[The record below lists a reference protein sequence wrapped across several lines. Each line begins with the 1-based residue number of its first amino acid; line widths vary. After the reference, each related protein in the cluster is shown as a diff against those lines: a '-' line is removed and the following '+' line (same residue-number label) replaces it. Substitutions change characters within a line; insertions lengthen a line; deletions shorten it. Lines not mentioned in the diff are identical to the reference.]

1 LKTVQRIA
9 LAAAGIGMLA
19 TTATTG
25 MAAPAAVAGKPEPR
39 AALAARHIAE
49 AKAQTSTAAKTQ
61 KSTAAAECIQNVGW
75 VNAAALGTEAYVS
88 PGKPPSAVAY
98 SGIPL
103 VGMRSSA
110 SWYMVVNST
119 GTSAYESGLFLQGSN
134 LYRLT
139 YYLSTDHLTTA
150 KVGTGWGSFKTIATS
165 NYSVTTP
172 RHSYLYGL
180 NSDGFVYRYSQTGNT
195 FKALGKFGG
204 FGKFKT
210 MTVIAEN
217 PVYDTLLMTTNAGAL
232 YTIRIPI
239 TATAKPVV
247 KLIRSGGWQNFE
259 SLLVDGCGTKGG
271 LLITAIDRDTD
282 TGYQYAMSK
291 ATGATTQLTGYGK
304 IPAGDGFT
312 GVIDGVADYS
322 ITTYYSQLVSE

>member
-19 TTATTG
+19 TTAL
-25 MAAPAAVAGKPEPR
+25 AAPAAIAGGKPEPR
-39 AALAARHIAE
+39 AALAAKHIAE
-49 AKAQTSTAAKTQ
+49 AKTQ
-61 KSTAAAECIQNVGW
+61 SSAAAECIQDIGW
-75 VNAAALGTEAYVS
+75 VNAAAQQTEAYVT
-88 PGKPPSAVAY
+88 PGKPPTAVAY
-98 SGIPL
+98 PSIPF

-110 SWYMVVNST
+110 SWYIVVNST
-119 GTSAYESGLFLQGSN
+119 GTTAYETGLFLQGSN
-134 LYRLT
+134 LYRVT
-139 YYLSTDHLTTA
+139 NYLSTERLIFA

-165 NYSVTTP
+165 NYSVAKP

-180 NSDGFVYRYSQTGNT
+180 NSDGNVYRYVVNGNT

-204 FGKFKT
+204 FSKFKT

-217 PVYDTLLMTTNAGAL
+217 PSYDTLLMTTNAGAL

-247 KLIRSGGWQNFE
+247 KLVRSGGWQNFE
-259 SLLVDGCGTKGG
+259 SLSVQGCGEKGG

-282 TGYQYAMSK
+282 TGYLYAMSK
-291 ATGATTQLTGYGK
+291 ANGAATALTGYGK
-304 IPAGDGFT
+304 IPAGVDFT
-312 GVIDGVADYS
+312 GAFDGTAEAAV
-322 ITTYYSQLVSE
+322 TTYFDQLVSE

>member
-1 LKTVQRIA
+1 MQRIA
-9 LAAAGIGMLA
+9 VAAAGIGMLVTSA
-19 TTATTG
+19 
-25 MAAPAAVAGKPEPR
+25 MAAPAVAGGKPEPR

-49 AKAQTSTAAKTQ
+49 ARTQ
-61 KSTAAAECIQNVGW
+61 SSAAAECIQSVGW
-75 VNAAALGTEAYVS
+75 VNAAAQQTEAYVT

-98 SGIPL
+98 PPIPF

-110 SWYMVVNST
+110 SWYIVVNST
-119 GTSAYESGLFLQGSN
+119 GTTAYETGLFLQGSN
-134 LYRLT
+134 LYRVT
-139 YYLSTDHLTTA
+139 NYLSTERLIFS

-165 NYSVTTP
+165 NYTVAKP
-172 RHSYLYGL
+172 RHTYLYGL
-180 NSDGFVYRYSQTGNT
+180 NSDGNVYRYAVNGNT

-204 FGKFKT
+204 FAKFKT

-217 PVYDTLLMTTNAGAL
+217 PSYDTLLMTTNAGAL
-232 YTIRIPI
+232 YTIRIPV

-259 SLLVDGCGTKGG
+259 SLLVESCGFKGG
-271 LLITAIDRDTD
+271 LLITAIDRDTK

-304 IPAGDGFT
+304 IPAGDAFN
-312 GVIDGVADYS
+312 GVFDGVADFA